1 MSAALGFVGLGTMGA
16 HMARRLL
23 GQGWTVTVTDT
34 RPEAVAALVADGAVG
49 ASTAAEVADAA
60 EVVFASLPS
69 PQILLEVI
77 GGPTGLLKGAKMRA
91 FVDVSTTGPVGG
103 RQAAALLAEAGIGFV
118 DSPVSGG
125 PTGAEAGTLTMMVA
139 GPDAL
144 VEELDPYIRA
154 VGSNIMRVG
163 TEPGQGQ
170 LAKVINNLLVG
181 TTVAAVGEALTLG
194 VRGGLDPARLLDVIN
209 ASSGRNSASQGVY
222 PRFVLPRTFNL
233 GFRLRLEAKDVAL
246 ALEEAAVQK
255 IPMVVGS
262 AVNQVWNI
270 ASLQAAEE
278 DDFTAI
284 AKMFEGWAG
293 VTLEATEPP
302 A

>member
-69 PQILLEVI
+69 PQSLLEVI